1 VRAVYSCDGNNGV
14 YVVAI
19 NGRDAEV
26 GRPGVGALMGTI
38 TLDSGTVVST
48 DPSWKCWNAPAHGA
62 DPPSGWEGANF
73 DDSAWPQA
81 TTFGQNGQQDGE
93 PNVPIWRRVKGSP
106 IPDIADDAHWIWTPD
121 NDAHNDIFC
130 RVTVVESTAA
140 AQCEDFS
147 TTTTYD
153 YNPVRHPPPRPI
165 DIHPLPCVSFA
176 VLPLPDPR
184 R

>member
-1 VRAVYSCDGNNGV
+1 MHL
-14 YVVAI
+14 
-19 NGRDAEV
+19 EF
-26 GRPGVGALMGTI
+26 GT
-38 TLDSGTVVST
+38 
-48 DPSWKCWNAPAHGA
+48 SWKCWNAPAHGA